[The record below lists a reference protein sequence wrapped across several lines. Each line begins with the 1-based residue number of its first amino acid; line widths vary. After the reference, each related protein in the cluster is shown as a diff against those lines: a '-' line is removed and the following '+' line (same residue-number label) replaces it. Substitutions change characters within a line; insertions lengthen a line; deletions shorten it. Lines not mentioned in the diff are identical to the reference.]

1 MTGADT
7 RTGVGA
13 SSEQETPDF
22 DDFFENSVAAM
33 HWLGADGTILHAN
46 QAELDLL
53 GYCRGDVIG
62 RPIAEFHVDRAA
74 IEGVLARLL
83 RGERLV
89 KSLAKLRAKDGSV
102 KHVRMSSSAQ
112 FRGGAFI
119 KARCVSLDLT
129 AELQA
134 EADLRESERRF
145 RAVLDAMPAAI
156 YTTDRSGRITYYNDA
171 ASDLWGHRPELSKS
185 EWCGSW
191 RLFWPDGSSMPHDR
205 SPMAV
210 ALQEKRPIRG
220 IEAIAERPD
229 GTRVRVVPCPTP
241 IFDASGALLG
251 AVNMLVDLTD
261 RRRVE
266 DVLRARRAELEA
278 VINRTPFMLIRCGRD
293 LRYRFV
299 SEAYAQMLGRR
310 PADLVGKPIVEIIG
324 QKGFNTILPYVN
336 RVLQGQCTEHDTE
349 VHLEGIGPRFL
360 RSVYTPEADEQGNT
374 QGWIASLL
382 DVSDRKRSEQ
392 VRQQLASIV
401 DSSDDA
407 IMSTDLDGVIVSW
420 NHGAARL
427 FGYSA
432 EQAVG
437 KPITILIPAELQEE
451 EPRLL
456 ERIRRAEHIDHYE
469 TIHRRRE
476 GGIIHVSLSLS
487 PMKNAE
493 GRVIGASQIARDIT
507 ERKRAEEHIAS
518 DLHAMTLLRQVGSQ
532 CVREGDKLEKCL
544 NGIIDAAIAIMG
556 ADKANIQ
563 LIDPALGTLTI
574 AAQRGFERPF
584 LQFFD
589 SLGGDGSAGGITA
602 NSTGHVIVEDV
613 LQSEIL
619 LGRSLLRLLDKA
631 GVRSIISSQLISS
644 SGKSLGV
651 ISTCFTKPRRPSER
665 ELSFLDLL
673 VRQSADYVERRRAET
688 ALAKRAEQQTALYE
702 FTNRLYRAESLD
714 VVYDAALD
722 AILGALGCH
731 RASILRLDERGVMR
745 FVAWRG
751 LSDGYRQIVE
761 GHSPWLPDASNPE
774 PVCFDDIRRA
784 DLPTSLKRVVEG
796 EGIGALA
803 FIPLAAHGKLTG
815 KFMTYYETPHA
826 FHKDEIDLAL
836 NLARQLGFAA
846 ERMQAEHARQV
857 AEQELRKLSEKWES
871 EVEKRTLER
880 DRIWNV
886 SEDLLAVS
894 TFEGYFLSINPAW
907 TKLLGWT
914 EDEIKSMHVGELR
927 HPEDAAHSMAG
938 RAQLAQGIQSVRM
951 ENRLRHKDG
960 SWCWIQWTMS
970 AENELIYISGRHVTL
985 EKEAAAALERA
996 QRQSAH
1002 SQKME
1007 ALGQLTGGVAHDF
1020 NNLLMIVS
1028 GHAQSLKRR
1037 LSEARDIRVLEAIQ
1051 IASTRG
1057 ESLTRQLLSFSRN
1070 QPLSPT
1076 VICPAEVVNA
1086 IRDVLAG
1093 SLHVN
1098 IELSIDVPDTIWP
1111 IRVDKSEVELALV
1124 NLAVNA
1130 RDAMPDGGRVAI
1142 AAENVCLKSDDT
1154 PDGLAGD
1161 FVALS
1166 VTDTGSGIPDD
1177 LLTRVFEPFF
1187 TTKGADKG
1195 TGLGLSQ
1202 VYGFARRSGGTVVIK
1217 GRLPRGTQVTIYLP
1231 RTHSPID
1238 LPIEED
1244 SSRWVAHGEE
1254 TILVVEDNND
1264 VRTVTVS
1271 LLEQLGYRTIAVETA
1286 HAAVEV
1292 LESGCRPSLIFTD
1305 VVLPGETDGLAFAR
1319 TVKTRHSHIPVVL
1332 TTGYAKVFDSDSEF
1346 PVLRK
1351 PYQIST
1357 LARVMREVLD
1367 RSRAGPTGLES

>member
-1 MTGADT
+1 MTSADA
-7 RTGVGA
+7 RPDVAA
-13 SSEQETPDF
+13 SFAPEALDF
-22 DDFFENSVAAM
+22 EDFFENSVAPM
-33 HWLGADGTILHAN
+33 HWVGADGTMLRAN

-53 GYCRGDVIG
+53 GYSRGDFIG
-62 RPIAEFHVDRAA
+62 RHMAEFHVDRSASDD
-74 IEGVLARLL
+74 ILARLL
-83 RGERLV
+83 SGEKLV
-89 KSLAKLRAKDGSV
+89 KFPAKLRAKDGSV
-102 KHVRMSSSAQ
+102 KCVLMSSSAQ
-112 FRGGAFI
+112 FRGGKFV
-119 KARCVSLDLT
+119 KAQCVSLDLT

-134 EADLRESERRF
+134 EVNLRESERRF
-145 RAVLDAMPAAI
+145 RALLDAMPAAI
-156 YTTDRSGRITYYNDA
+156 YTTDSAGRITYYNDA
-171 ASDLWGHRPELSKS
+171 ASDLWGRRPELGKS

-191 RLFWPDGSSMPHDR
+191 RLFWPDGSPMPHDC

-210 ALQEKRPIRG
+210 VLREKRPIRG
-220 IEAIAERPD
+220 VEAIAERPN
-229 GTRVRVVPCPTP
+229 GTRVRLVPYPTP
-241 IFDASGALLG
+241 IFDASGALIG
-251 AVNMLVDLTD
+251 AVNMLVDVTD
-261 RRRVE
+261 RERVE
-266 DVLRARRAELEA
+266 EMLRARGAELEA

-293 LRYRFV
+293 LRFRFV

-310 PADLVGKPIVEIIG
+310 PAELVGKSIVEIIG
-324 QKGFNTILPYVN
+324 QKGFDAIRPHIN
-336 RVLQGQCTEHDTE
+336 RVLQGQRTEHETE

-360 RSVYTPEADEQGNT
+360 RCVYKPVLDEQGNAE
-374 QGWIASLL
+374 GWIASLL
-382 DVSDRKRSEQ
+382 DVSEQKRSEQ
-392 VRQQLASIV
+392 IQQQLANIV

-407 IMSTDLDGVIVSW
+407 IMSTDLDGRIVSW
-420 NHGAARL
+420 NRGAMRL

-437 KPITILIPAELQEE
+437 MPITKLIPPELPDEA
-451 EPRLL
+451 PKLL
-456 ERIRRAEHIDHYE
+456 GRIRYGEYIDHYE
-469 TIHRRRE
+469 TVHQRSDA
-476 GGIIHVSLSLS
+476 GIIHVSLSVS

-493 GRVIGASQIARDIT
+493 GTLVGASQIARDIT
-507 ERKRAEEHIAS
+507 ERKGAEAHVAA
-518 DLHAMTLLRQVGSQ
+518 DLQAMTLLRQVGSQ

-544 NGIIDAAIAIMG
+544 NGIIDTTIAIMG

-563 LIDPALGTLTI
+563 LLDPVSGALSV

-589 SLGGDGSAGGITA
+589 RLGGDGSACGITA

-619 LGRSLLRLLDKA
+619 LGKPLLQGLVEA
-631 GVRSIISSQLISS
+631 GVRSIILSQLISS
-644 SGKSLGV
+644 SGTSLGV
-651 ISTCFTKPRRPSER
+651 ISTHFGAPHRPSER

-673 VRQSADYVERRRAET
+673 VRQSADYLERRRAET
-688 ALAKRAEQQTALYE
+688 ALAKRAEQQTALHE
-702 FTNRLYRAESLD
+702 FTSRLYRAESLS

-722 AILGALGCH
+722 AILGAIRCQ
-731 RASILRLDERGVMR
+731 RASILRLDENGVMR

-751 LSDGYRQIVE
+751 LSDGYRHAVE
-761 GHSPWLPDASNPE
+761 GHSPWSPDDGNPE
-774 PVCFDDIRRA
+774 PVCIDDIRRA
-784 DLPTSLKRVVEG
+784 DLPTALKTMLDD
-796 EGIGALA
+796 EGIAALA
-803 FIPLAAHGKLTG
+803 FIPLVAHGKLTG
-815 KFMTYYETPHA
+815 KFMTYYEAPHV

-894 TFEGYFLSINPAW
+894 NFEGYFVSINPAW

-914 EDEIKSMHVGELR
+914 EDEIKSMHVGELQ

-938 RAQLAQGIQSVRM
+938 RAQLAHGVPTVRM
-951 ENRLRHKDG
+951 ENRFRHKDG
-960 SWCWIQWTMS
+960 SWRWIQWTMTT
-970 AENELIYISGRHVTL
+970 ENGLIYNSGRHVTL
-985 EKEAAAALERA
+985 EREAAAALERA

-1037 LSEARDIRVLEAIQ
+1037 LTEPKDLRVLEAIE

-1076 VICPAEVVNA
+1076 VISPADVVNA
-1086 IRDVLAG
+1086 IRDVLSG
-1093 SLHVN
+1093 SLHIN
-1098 IELSIDVPDTIWP
+1098 IELSIDVPEEVWP

-1130 RDAMPDGGRVAI
+1130 RDAMPEGGRVAI
-1142 AAENVCLKSDDT
+1142 AAENVCLNPEDT
-1154 PDGLAGD
+1154 PDSLAGD
-1161 FVALS
+1161 FVALR

-1177 LLTRVFEPFF
+1177 ILTRVFEPFF

-1217 GRLPRGTQVTIYLP
+1217 GRIQHGTQVTIYLP
-1231 RTHSPID
+1231 RSHAAID
-1238 LPIEED
+1238 LLVEED

-1254 TILVVEDNND
+1254 TILVVEDNRD
-1264 VRTVTVS
+1264 VKAVAVS

-1286 HAAVEV
+1286 QAAIEV
-1292 LESGCRPSLIFTD
+1292 LESDCRPHLIFTD
-1305 VVLPGETDGLAFAR
+1305 VVLPGETDGLALAR
-1319 TVKTRHSHIPVVL
+1319 TVKANYSHIPIVL
-1332 TTGYAKVFDSDSEF
+1332 TTGYAKAFDSDAEF

-1367 RSRAGPTGLES
+1367 RSRVEETDPQS

>member
-1 MTGADT
+1 MTGADV
-7 RTGVGA
+7 RPGVGA
-13 SSEQETPDF
+13 ALVPEAIDF
-22 DDFFENSVAAM
+22 EDFFENSVAAM
-33 HWLGADGTILHAN
+33 HWVGADGTILRAN

-53 GYCRGDVIG
+53 GYSRADFIG
-62 RPIAEFHVDRAA
+62 RHIAEFHVDRSASDD
-74 IEGVLARLL
+74 ILARLL
-83 RGERLV
+83 SGEKLV
-89 KSLAKLRAKDGSV
+89 KFPVKLQAQDGSV
-102 KHVRMSSSAQ
+102 RCVLMSSSAQ
-112 FRGGAFI
+112 FRGGNFI
-119 KARCVSLDLT
+119 KAQCVSLDLT

-134 EADLRESERRF
+134 EANLRESERRF
-145 RAVLDAMPAAI
+145 RALLDAMPAAI
-156 YTTDRSGRITYYNDA
+156 YTTDSGGRITYYNDA
-171 ASDLWGHRPELSKS
+171 AADLWGRQPEPDKR
-185 EWCGSW
+185 EWCGSP
-191 RLFWPDGSSMPHDR
+191 RLFWPDGTPMPHDR
-205 SPMAV
+205 SPIAMA
-210 ALQEKRPIRG
+210 LKEKRPIRG
-220 IEAIAERPD
+220 VEVIAERPD
-229 GTRVRVVPCPTP
+229 GSRVRILPYPTP
-241 IFDASGALLG
+241 IFDPSGALLG
-251 AVNMLVDLTD
+251 AVNMLVDITD

-266 DVLRARRAELEA
+266 EMLRARGAELEA

-299 SEAYAQMLGRR
+299 SDAYGQMLERR
-310 PADLVGKPIVEIIG
+310 PADLVGKSIIETIG
-324 QKGFNTILPYVN
+324 QKGFNAILPHIN
-336 RVLQGQCTEHDTE
+336 RVLQGHRTEHETE

-360 RSVYTPEADEQGNT
+360 RSVYTPEPDERGNT

-382 DVSDRKRSEQ
+382 DVSEQKRSEQ
-392 VRQQLASIV
+392 IRQQLASIV

-407 IMSTDLDGVIVSW
+407 IMSTDLDGIIVSW
-420 NHGAARL
+420 NHGAGRL

-437 KPITILIPAELQEE
+437 KPITILIPPELQDEA
-451 EPRLL
+451 PKLL
-456 ERIRRAEHIDHYE
+456 GRIRRGEHIDHYE
-469 TIHRRRE
+469 TIHQRAD
-476 GGIIHVSLSLS
+476 GGIIHVSLSVS
-487 PMKNAE
+487 PMKNTE
-493 GRVIGASQIARDIT
+493 GGVIGASQIARDIT
-507 ERKRAEEHIAS
+507 ERKGAEAHVAA
-518 DLHAMTLLRQVGSQ
+518 DLQAMTLLRQVGSQ

-544 NGIIDAAIAIMG
+544 NGIIDTAIAIMG

-563 LIDPALGTLTI
+563 LFDPMSGALSI
-574 AAQRGFERPF
+574 AAQRGFARPF

-589 SLGGDGSAGGITA
+589 RLGGDGSGCGITA

-619 LGRSLLRLLDKA
+619 LGRPLLQVLVEA
-631 GVRSIISSQLISS
+631 GVRSIIFSQLISS
-644 SGKSLGV
+644 SGTSLGV
-651 ISTCFTKPRRPSER
+651 IATHFTAPRRPSER

-673 VRQSADYVERRRAET
+673 VRQSADYIERRRSET

-702 FTNRLYRAESLD
+702 FTNRLYRAESLN

-722 AILGALGCH
+722 AILGAIRCH
-731 RASILRLDERGVMR
+731 RASILRLDENGVMR

-751 LSDGYRQIVE
+751 LSDGYRHAVE
-761 GHSPWLPDASNPE
+761 GHSPWSPDDINPE
-774 PVCFDDIRRA
+774 PVCIDDIRRA
-784 DLPTSLKRVVEG
+784 DLPTALKTVLEN
-796 EGIGALA
+796 EGIRALA
-803 FIPLAAHGKLTG
+803 FIPLVAHGKLTG
-815 KFMTYYETPHA
+815 KFMTYYEAPHG
-826 FHKDEIDLAL
+826 FRKDEIDLAL
-836 NLARQLGFAA
+836 NFARQLGFAA
-846 ERMQAEHARQV
+846 ERMQAEHARQI
-857 AEQELRKLSEKWES
+857 AEHELRKLSEKWES

-894 TFEGYFLSINPAW
+894 DFEGHFVSINPAW

-914 EDEIKSMHVGELR
+914 EDEIKSMHVGELQ
-927 HPEDAAHSMAG
+927 HPEDAAHSIAG
-938 RAQLAQGIQSVRM
+938 RAQLTHVPTVRM
-951 ENRLRHKDG
+951 ENRFRHKDG
-960 SWCWIQWTMS
+960 SWRWIQWTMT
-970 AENELIYISGRHVTL
+970 AENGLIYISGRHVTL
-985 EKEAAAALERA
+985 EREAAAALERA

-1037 LSEARDIRVLEAIQ
+1037 LTEPKDIRVLEAIE

-1076 VICPAEVVNA
+1076 VISPADVVNA
-1086 IRDVLAG
+1086 IRDVLSG

-1098 IELSIDVPDTIWP
+1098 IELSINVPEAIWP

-1142 AAENVCLKSDDT
+1142 AAENVRLNPDDT

-1166 VTDTGSGIPDD
+1166 VTDTGSGIPDNI
-1177 LLTRVFEPFF
+1177 LTRVFEPFF

-1217 GRLPRGTQVTIYLP
+1217 GGLQSGTQVTIYLP
-1231 RTHSPID
+1231 RSQAPID
-1238 LPIEED
+1238 LLVEED
-1244 SSRWVAHGEE
+1244 SSRWVAHGDE
-1254 TILVVEDNND
+1254 TILVVEDNGD
-1264 VRTVTVS
+1264 VRAVAVS

-1286 HAAVEV
+1286 HAALEV
-1292 LESGCRPSLIFTD
+1292 LESGCGLHLIFTD
-1305 VVLPGETDGLAFAR
+1305 VVLPGDTDGLAFAR
-1319 TVKTRHSHIPVVL
+1319 TVKARYSNIPVVL
-1332 TTGYAKVFDSDSEF
+1332 TTGYAKVFDSEAEF
-1346 PVLRK
+1346 AVLRK

-1367 RSRAGPTGLES
+1367 RSRADQRRPNA

>member
-1 MTGADT
+1 MTTTDIRLGL
-7 RTGVGA
+7 GA
-13 SSEQETPDF
+13 SLASEALDF
-22 DDFFENSVAAM
+22 EDFFENSVAAL
-33 HWLGADGTILHAN
+33 HWLGADGTILRAN

-53 GYCRGDVIG
+53 GYSRGEFIG
-62 RPIAEFHVDRAA
+62 RHIAEFHVDRA
-74 IEGVLARLL
+74 ISDDILARLL
-83 RGERLV
+83 SGEKLV
-89 KSLAKLRAKDGSV
+89 KFPAKLRAKDGSV
-102 KHVRMSSSAQ
+102 KCVLMSSSAQ
-112 FRGGAFI
+112 FRGGKFI
-119 KARCVSLDLT
+119 KAQCVSLDLT

-134 EADLRESERRF
+134 EANLRESERRF
-145 RAVLDAMPAAI
+145 RALLDAMPAAI
-156 YTTDRSGRITYYNDA
+156 YTTDSSGRITYYNDA
-171 ASDLWGHRPELSKS
+171 ASDLWGRRPELGKT

-191 RLFWPDGSSMPHDR
+191 KLLRPDGSSMPHDR

-210 ALQEKRPIRG
+210 AVKEKRPIRG
-220 IEAIAERPD
+220 VEAIAERPD
-229 GTRVRVVPCPTP
+229 GSRVRLIPYPTP

-251 AVNMLVDLTD
+251 AVNMLVDITD
-261 RRRVE
+261 RRRIE
-266 DVLRARRAELEA
+266 EMLRARGAELEA

-299 SEAYAQMLGRR
+299 SDAYAQMLGRR
-310 PADLVGKPIVEIIG
+310 SADLIGKSIVEMIG
-324 QKGFNTILPYVN
+324 PKGFTAILPHIN
-336 RVLQGQCTEHDTE
+336 RALQGHHAEHETE

-360 RSVYTPEADEQGNT
+360 RCVYTPESDERGNT

-382 DVSDRKRSEQ
+382 DVSEQKRSEQ
-392 VRQQLASIV
+392 IRQQLASIV

-407 IMSTDLDGVIVSW
+407 IMSTDLEGMIVSW
-420 NHGAARL
+420 NHGATRL

-432 EQAVG
+432 EQALG
-437 KPITILIPAELQEE
+437 KPITILIPPGLQDEA
-451 EPRLL
+451 PGLL
-456 ERIRRAEHIDHYE
+456 GRIRRGDRIDHYE
-469 TIHRRRE
+469 TVHQRSD
-476 GGIIHVSLSLS
+476 GGVIHVSLSVS
-487 PMKNAE
+487 PMKNTE
-493 GRVIGASQIARDIT
+493 GSLVGASQIARDIT
-507 ERKRAEEHIAS
+507 ERKRAEAQVAA
-518 DLHAMTLLRQVGSQ
+518 DLQAMTLLRQLGSQ

-544 NGIIDAAIAIMG
+544 NGIIDTAIAIMG

-563 LIDPALGTLTI
+563 LLDSASGVLSI
-574 AAQRGFERPF
+574 AAQRGFERSF
-584 LQFFD
+584 LEFFD
-589 SLGGDGSAGGITA
+589 RLAGDGPACGITA

-619 LGRSLLRLLDKA
+619 LGKPLLRVLAAA
-631 GVRSIISSQLISS
+631 GVRSIIFSQLISS
-644 SGKSLGV
+644 SGASLGV
-651 ISTCFTKPRRPSER
+651 ISTHFSAPHRPSER

-688 ALAKRAEQQTALYE
+688 ALTKRSEQQTALHE
-702 FTNRLYRAESLD
+702 FTNRLYRADSLS
-714 VVYDAALD
+714 VIYDAALD
-722 AILGALGCH
+722 AILGALRCA
-731 RASILRLDERGVMR
+731 RASILRLDANRVMR

-751 LSDGYRQIVE
+751 LSDGYRQAVE
-761 GHSPWLPDASNPE
+761 GHSPWSPDENNPE
-774 PVCFDDIRRA
+774 PVCIDDVRRA
-784 DLPTSLKRVVEG
+784 DVPTALKTVLEDQ
-796 EGIGALA
+796 GIGALA
-803 FIPLAAHGKLTG
+803 FIPLVAHGKLTG
-815 KFMTYYETPHA
+815 KFMTYYEAPHA
-826 FHKDEIDLAL
+826 FRKDEIDLAL
-836 NLARQLGFAA
+836 NLARQLGFAV

-857 AEQELRKLSEKWES
+857 AEQELRELSEKWES

-894 TFEGYFLSINPAW
+894 NLEGYLVSINPAW
-907 TKLLGWT
+907 TKLLGWS
-914 EDEIKSMHVGELR
+914 EDEIKSMHVGELQ
-927 HPEDAAHSMAG
+927 HPEDAAHSIAG
-938 RAQLAQGIQSVRM
+938 RAQLAQGVPTVRM

-960 SWCWIQWTMS
+960 SWRWIQWTMT
-970 AENELIYISGRHVTL
+970 AENGLIYISGRHVTL
-985 EKEAAAALERA
+985 EREAAAALERA

-1028 GHAQSLKRR
+1028 GHAQILKRR
-1037 LSEARDIRVLEAIQ
+1037 LTEGKDVRVLEAIE

-1076 VICPAEVVNA
+1076 VISPADAVNA
-1086 IRDVLAG
+1086 IRDVLSG

-1098 IELSIDVPDTIWP
+1098 IELSIDVPEAVWP

-1142 AAENVCLKSDDT
+1142 TAENVCLNRDDT

-1161 FVALS
+1161 FIALS
-1166 VTDTGSGIPDD
+1166 VTDTGSGIPEDI
-1177 LLTRVFEPFF
+1177 LTRVFEPFF

-1217 GRLPRGTQVTIYLP
+1217 GGLEHGTQVTIYLP
-1231 RTHSPID
+1231 RSHAPID
-1238 LPIEED
+1238 LPVEED

-1254 TILVVEDNND
+1254 TILVVEDNCD
-1264 VRTVTVS
+1264 VRTVAVS

-1286 HAAVEV
+1286 HAALEV
-1292 LESGCRPSLIFTD
+1292 LDSGCSLQLIFTD

-1319 TVKTRHSHIPVVL
+1319 TVKARYSYIPIVL
-1332 TTGYAKVFDSDSEF
+1332 TTGYAKVFDSDAEF

-1357 LARVMREVLD
+1357 LARVMREMLD
-1367 RSRAGPTGLES
+1367 RAQADKAGAER